1 MDTKNNQAK
10 SFGVNFEIWSL
21 NLVYIGLY
29 NKGMKMEDKNEK

>member
-10 SFGVNFEIWSL
+10 SFGCKFEILES
-21 NLVYIGLY
+21 LVYIGLY